1 MEIKLSEILI
11 ECDKFLSGQQ
21 TDEDKLEITS
31 LFNSIEVKPR
41 ISIITKKVIF
51 ALMDTS
57 MNLEEDIEDARTL
70 RLSIERN
77 MVLHGLIS
85 YTDIKKDVF
94 ELKDVEYDSLLL
106 SGFIDFIEAKCMKDY
121 NEVTQMYL
129 DTLNLSTLIST
140 TKAIEDINVREMG
153 NNIQKI
159 QELQANITPGALES
173 IAKIFEYN
181 DPTLK
186 KLKEEVIDTVQK
198 EQLLKK

>member
-31 LFNSIEVKPR
+31 LFDSIEVKPR

-57 MNLEEDIEDARTL
+57 MNLEEDIEDARAL

-77 MVLHGLIS
+77 MILHGLMS

-106 SGFIDFIEAKCMKDY
+106 SGFIDFIEAKCTKDY
-121 NEVTQMYL
+121 NEVKQMYL

-153 NNIQKI
+153 ANIQKI
-159 QELQANITPGALES
+159 QELQQNITPEALES

-186 KLKEEVIDTVQK
+186 KLKEEVVDTVQK